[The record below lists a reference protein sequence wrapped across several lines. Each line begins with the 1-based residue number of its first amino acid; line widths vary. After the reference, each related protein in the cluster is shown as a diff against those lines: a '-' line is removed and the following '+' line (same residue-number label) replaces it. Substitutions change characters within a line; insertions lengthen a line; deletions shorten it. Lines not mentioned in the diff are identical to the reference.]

1 MLAAPI
7 GIRFQSG
14 ATTIRTRDKDR
25 SVAAPTRPAAASSCG
40 DNAHRQR
47 KAPQATLRQS
57 RDDLQTTWKNRLEMG
72 PAMNAQQTRRGL
84 DQRPSR
90 RADRQSKTQQI
101 GRGVRVSFA

>member
-1 MLAAPI
+1 MKMNSSASPRRKSILRSLSLVMLAAPI

-47 KAPQATLRQS
+47 KAPQAAPRQS

-72 PAMNAQQTRRGL
+72 PAMNAQ
-84 DQRPSR
+84 
-90 RADRQSKTQQI
+90 
-101 GRGVRVSFA
+101 